1 MIQIDSKAM
10 SLIAIYLVQ
19 GDVTQAK
26 ELIASNTELDE
37 KQVDELI
44 NSVKD
49 KAEKLGNEIEKK
61 ANEVKQYASG
71 ILWLIFI
78 SYIIALIA
86 IIFGAKCSVRE
97 LSLPIVQ
104 HTK

>member
-1 MIQIDSKAM
+1 M
-10 SLIAIYLVQ
+10 VQ
-19 GDVTQAK
+19 GDVKQAK

-37 KQVDELI
+37 KQVNELI

-61 ANEVKQYASG
+61 ANEIRQYASA

-78 SYIIALIA
+78 SYIVALIA
-86 IIFGAKCSVRE
+86 IIFGARCGARE
-97 LSLPIVQ
+97 LSLPILQ